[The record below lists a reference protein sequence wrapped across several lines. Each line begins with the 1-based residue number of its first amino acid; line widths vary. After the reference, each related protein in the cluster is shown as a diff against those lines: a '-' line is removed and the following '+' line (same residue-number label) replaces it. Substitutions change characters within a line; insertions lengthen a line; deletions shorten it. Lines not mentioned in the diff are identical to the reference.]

1 MYDPYNQRL
10 VAGTAGTLSWQQID
24 GTGEPADPGT
34 VTVTVTRADGTV
46 LASAQAT
53 DGSGTD
59 PRTYAL
65 SVAQTATLDRLS
77 VAWVV
82 SGTTVATTE
91 VDVVA
96 APWFGNAELRNVET
110 GLNDAVRYD
119 AAKVTTARLQVE
131 AFIEGLTN
139 RRFVPGYTLET
150 LPGVSGP
157 NLVVRHPDVRRVR
170 SALLLDD
177 PGAAAT
183 ETLATGEL
191 TAIPAS
197 ASGIVT
203 RYANSWAARW
213 VRIGYEHGMTVPPP
227 DLKRAAMRLVREL
240 LVNEVKGQIPDNAT
254 NFNSTEMGWSAVLVT
269 PGVRGAHTRL
279 PTVNKAIDDWTFE
292 QIGMA

>member
-24 GTGEPADPGT
+24 GTGEPANPGT

-46 LASAQAT
+46 LASAQPT
-53 DGSGTD
+53 DGTGTNA
-59 PRTYAL
+59 RTYGL
-65 SVAQTATLDRLS
+65 SVAQTAVLDRMS

-96 APWFGNAELRNVET
+96 APWFGNAELRGIET
-110 GLNDAVRYD
+110 SLTNTEKFD
-119 AAKVTTARLQVE
+119 AATITTARLQVE
-131 AFIEGLTN
+131 AFIEGLTH

-150 LPGVSGP
+150 LPGVSGC
-157 NLVVRHPDVRRVR
+157 NLIVRHPDVRRVR
-170 SALLLDD
+170 SAALLDD
-177 PGAAAT
+177 PGASAT
-183 ETLATGEL
+183 ETLTAGEL
-191 TAIPAS
+191 AAIPSS

-213 VRIGYEHGMTVPPP
+213 VRIGYEHGLTVPPP

-240 LVNEVKGQIPDNAT
+240 LVNEVKGQVPDNAT
-254 NFNSTEMGWSAVLVT
+254 NFQSSEFGWSAVLVT